1 VNKLSVVGLS
11 AATLL
16 FSSAVTIAQEIGRT
30 TLQAGGDKAIRVEL
44 YAGTGVTLNF
54 IQVGVVETIFLDNP
68 NLVAIDSDGCLVG
81 IQSTCPKNQASL
93 LHLKLLSGSSI
104 AGIPKSARSALTVV
118 VLSAKGERQLFLFDL
133 RKGTKSA
140 ADRIALID
148 IVSTNGSTDLASRV
162 AAGVKVAKKRGLLTD
177 DLSNRCDLLVGYL
190 RKGHNLPTAAR
201 LAGVSELFVSKL
213 AALGTN

>member
-1 VNKLSVVGLS
+1 MNKLSAIGLS
-11 AATLL
+11 VATLI
-16 FSSAVTIAQEIGRT
+16 FGSSVSFAQEIGRT
-30 TLQAGGDKAIRVEL
+30 TLQAGGDKATRVEL

-54 IQVGVVETIFLDNP
+54 IQVGIVETIFLDNP

-81 IQSTCPKNQASL
+81 IQPSCQKNQASL

-104 AGIPKSARSALTVV
+104 AGIPKSARSTLTVV
-118 VLSAKGERQLFLFDL
+118 ILSAKGERQLFLFDL
-133 RKGTKSA
+133 KKGTKSA

-162 AAGVKVAKKRGLLTD
+162 AAGVKVAKKRGFLTD
-177 DLSNRCDLLVGYL
+177 DLSNRCDLLVSYL